1 MTRCGFVCLAG
12 WTNVGKSTL
21 LNRLVGE
28 KIAAVADEPQTTR
41 NRIVGVRTFP
51 ARGQLVLLDTPGFHM
66 PRERMNRAMV
76 EIARRALHGVDLI
89 ALVVDASRGIGRGDE
104 EVARAAQ
111 GARAIRLAVL
121 NKIDCLSRK
130 EVLLPLMRKV
140 VEEWGCAEAV
150 PVSARTGEGCD
161 ALAERLLET
170 LPEGPMLFPSDQF
183 TDQPERLLVA
193 EWIREKLLRHT
204 RQELPHATAV
214 LVDRWTEPAPGAVKI
229 EATILVERPSQRAIV
244 LGKGGAM
251 IRTIGTEARLEI
263 ERLLDVRCTLLLHV
277 EVRKDWRNEP
287 RTLADLGLG

>member
-1 MTRCGFVCLAG
+1 MTRCGFVSLAG

-21 LNRLVGE
+21 LNRVVGE
-28 KIAAVADEPQTTR
+28 KIAAVADGPQTTR

-51 ARGQLVLLDTPGFHM
+51 GRGQLVLVDTPGFHA

-76 EIARRALHGVDLI
+76 ETARRALHGVDLV
-89 ALVVDASRGIGRGDE
+89 ALVVDAARGLGRGDE
-104 EVARAAQ
+104 EVARAA
-111 GARAIRLAVL
+111 RASGVTRLAVL
-121 NKIDCLSRK
+121 NKIDALPRK
-130 EVLLPLMRKV
+130 DALLPLMRKA
-140 VEEWGCAEAV
+140 VEEWGCVEVV
-150 PVSARTGEGCD
+150 PVSARTGEGCER
-161 ALAERLLET
+161 LAERLLES
-170 LPEGPMLFPSDQF
+170 LPEGPLLFPADQF

-193 EWIREKLLRHT
+193 EWIREKLLHHT

-214 LVDRWTEPAPGAVKI
+214 FVDRWTEPEPGAVKI

-244 LGKGGAM
+244 LGKGGAK

-287 RTLADLGLG
+287 RTLADLGIG